1 MKLSELIKQY
11 REENNISQREFGRRC
26 DLSNSLISILEMGK
40 NPQTGKTMTPDFVT
54 YRKLA
59 NGMGMSV
66 QMLFEKL
73 DDGAF
78 VSMKELPWENGY
90 AASEEFTR
98 FMTATV
104 PDNLSELDIKLLE
117 SVHRNPG
124 VTNLIDIAVKLKQ
137 NDLDMLIQMAK
148 VFLNNY
154 EGGMNQ

>member
-40 NPQTGKTMTPDFVT
+40 NPQTQKAMTPDFAT

-73 DDGAF
+73 DDGAL
-78 VSMKELPWENGY
+78 VSLTTIPWDNGGP
-90 AASEEFTR
+90 AAEEYDR

-104 PDNLSELDIKLLE
+104 PDNLPEPDAKILE
-117 SVHRNPG
+117 SIHRNPG
-124 VTNLIDIAVKLKQ
+124 IANLVEVAAKLEQK
-137 NDLDMLIQMAK
+137 DLDMLIQMAK
-148 VFLNNY
+148 VFINNK
-154 EGGMNQ
+154 EGST